1 MSPND
6 VCIIDELEDLID
18 AGIDSFKIDGILKSV
33 EYMTEVTAM
42 YREAIDLCIAGKH
55 MKTRKNNGSSG
66 SNSCSLQTAALIPD
80 SFQRNSILKG
90 GIAMS
95 AVKDKISKIVNGK
108 RVITKKPELLAPAG
122 IWKN

>member
-42 YREAIDLCIAGKH
+42 YVHGRYFSHVFD
-55 MKTRKNNGSSG
+55 R
-66 SNSCSLQTAALIPD
+66 
-80 SFQRNSILKG
+80 F
-90 GIAMS
+90 
-95 AVKDKISKIVNGK
+95 
-108 RVITKKPELLAPAG
+108 
-122 IWKN
+122 